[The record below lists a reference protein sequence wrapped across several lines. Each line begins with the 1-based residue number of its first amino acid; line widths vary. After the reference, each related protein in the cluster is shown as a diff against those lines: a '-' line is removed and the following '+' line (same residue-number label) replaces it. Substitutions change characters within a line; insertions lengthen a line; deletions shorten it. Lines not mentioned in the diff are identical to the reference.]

1 MQRRAVFNL
10 SSTGFLVT
18 ILANH
23 DSIPPFNGEYFS
35 NGVQVNFTECFERF
49 LSPTLFRL
57 EMARGS
63 CYWKIFII
71 FSILK

>member
-49 LSPTLFRL
+49 RL